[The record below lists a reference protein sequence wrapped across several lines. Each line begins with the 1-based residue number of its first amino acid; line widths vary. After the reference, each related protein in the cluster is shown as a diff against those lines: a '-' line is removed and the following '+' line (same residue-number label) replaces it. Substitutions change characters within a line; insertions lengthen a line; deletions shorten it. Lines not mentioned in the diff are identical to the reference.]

1 MVEQEKPKEETEEK
15 ETEVI
20 RIRSSTKKKLDAQ
33 KAHPS
38 MSYDAVIFAYVNG
51 SNINWNRVPEEEIT
65 KEKEDLILEH
75 PSKEGDNE

>member
-1 MVEQEKPKEETEEK
+1 MAKEEEKSEEATEEK

-20 RIRSSTKKKLDAQ
+20 RIRTSTKKKLDAQ

-51 SNINWNRVPEEEIT
+51 SNINWNRVPEEE
-65 KEKEDLILEH
+65 KEEEIKEEI
-75 PSKEGDNE
+75 KE